1 MLLALFIISGGPH
14 LALKWE
20 GPVKK
25 HSALSSSRP
34 GMTMGFH
41 LKTCSLQPRSLWAA
55 VAEPCGWVRA
65 CFDKLL
71 SQSSRAED
79 HHLGRL
85 AVKRTHFCC
94 SDTPFLPFL
103 FNFKKTFIYYY
114 I

>member
-14 LALKWE
+14 RALKWE
-20 GPVKK
+20 GPIKK

-55 VAEPCGWVRA
+55 VAEPCDWVRV

-79 HHLGRL
+79 HHMGRL

-103 FNFKKTFIYYY
+103 FNF
-114 I
+114 